1 MSARRVLLGR
11 VVAPHGVKGQVKLQS
26 YTEPPANLLRYRP
39 WIMVQGG
46 REVTVERPSGRSAGG
61 TLVASLPDI
70 VGRDAAEALVG
81 AEIWCERDVL
91 PRPKP
96 GEYYWSDLEGLEVV
110 TNEGASL
117 GRVSHLFATG
127 ANDVMVV
134 RGERERLVP
143 FLPDGVVK
151 SVDLER
157 GRIEVDW
164 DPEF

>member
-1 MSARRVLLGR
+1 

-26 YTEPPANLLRYRP
+26 YTDPPANLLRYRP
-39 WIMVQGG
+39 WILVHGG
-46 REVTVERPSGRSAGG
+46 RETTIERPSGRGAGG
-61 TLVASLPDI
+61 TLVASLPDV

-81 AEIWCERDVL
+81 AEIWCERAAL

-110 TNEGASL
+110 TNQGVSL

-151 SVDLER
+151 AVDLER